1 MKLEVGGGFMP
12 INIFE
17 EFAEDYDR
25 WFDEH
30 REESLAELARI
41 RNIFPVPDSRSIE
54 VGAGSGR
61 FAGPL
66 GIKIGIE
73 PSGRLGRMARD
84 RGIEIIRGRAE
95 SLPFKDSS
103 CSSVLSVTV
112 VCFLDDPASSFSEL
126 NRVLQP
132 GGPLFVAF
140 IERGGDIHRRY
151 LQDGGKARFLSRARF
166 YSRVEITEYLERAGF
181 SIECMDCRLG
191 FCTMLTR
198 KDPRQDIA

>member
-1 MKLEVGGGFMP
+1 MELEVGGGFMP
-12 INIFE
+12 IDIFE
-17 EFAEDYDR
+17 EYAEDYDR

-30 REESLAELARI
+30 REEYLAELARI
-41 RNIFPVPDSRSIE
+41 RNILPVPDSRSIE

-95 SLPFKDSS
+95 SLPFRDGS
-103 CSSVLSVTV
+103 CSSVLLVTV

-126 NRVLQP
+126 NRVLQS
-132 GGPLFVAF
+132 GGPLLIAF
-140 IERGGDIHRRY
+140 IERGGDIYQKY
-151 LQDGGKARFLSRARF
+151 LNEGGKGRFLSRARF
-166 YSRVEITEYLERAGF
+166 YSREEIKKNLRETGF
-181 SIECMDCRLG
+181 VIEGIDCRLG
-191 FCTMLTR
+191 FCTIFAQ
-198 KDPRQDIA
+198 KDLL